1 MACASELSRINV
13 AALAIG
19 ALASE
24 LHAFLLL
31 VTVTS
36 NSSFRRTAQKRG
48 TSELKRWA
56 SSITRP
62 LFAVKEFDA

>member
-1 MACASELSRINV
+1 MMACASELSRIKV

-24 LHAFLLL
+24 LHALLLL
-31 VTVTS
+31 VTVTP
-36 NSSFRRTAQKRG
+36 NSSFQRTPQKRG

-56 SSITRP
+56 S
-62 LFAVKEFDA
+62 